1 MSARPLS
8 IYVHVPFCASRC
20 GYCDF
25 NTYTATELGDSVA
38 RDTFHRVLIDEVRMA
53 AADLRAQGRARE
65 VQTVF
70 FGGGTPT
77 LIGPAA
83 LGEVLQSIR
92 DELGLAP
99 GAEVTTEANPD
110 SIDQAGLEALLAA
123 GFTRISLGM
132 QSSASHVLRIL
143 DRTHTPGRSVAMARA
158 AREAGFEHVSL
169 DLIYGTPGE
178 SDADL
183 RHSLDAVIE
192 SGVDH
197 VSAYCLI
204 VEDGTPLA
212 RRIARGEM
220 PMPDDDIAAQRY
232 VTVDDALVAA
242 GLDWYEVSN
251 WARPAGQCRHNI
263 AYWQG
268 DDWWGIGPGAHSHM
282 DGVRWWNA
290 KHPRTYADALN
301 ARTWPRAGSEH
312 LTDAERRTERIML
325 SMRMRS
331 GLPVGEITAPALLEG
346 LQRRGLIDASSLSGG
361 AVVLTRRGRLLA
373 DAVVR
378 ELLDAAPTP
387 IEVYGEGAS
396 PPRSGV
402 TCRCEA
408 NGT

>member
-1 MSARPLS
+1 MRWRRRKEVSARPLS

-25 NTYTATELGDSVA
+25 NTYTATELGDAVS
-38 RDTFHRVLIDEVRMA
+38 RDTFHRVLIEEVRMA
-53 AADLRAQGRARE
+53 ATDLRAQGRARE

-77 LIGPAA
+77 LIGPSA

-110 SIDQAGLEALLAA
+110 SIDQAGLDALLAA

-158 AREAGFEHVSL
+158 ARRAGFAHVSL

-183 RHSLDAVIE
+183 RGSLDAVLD

-197 VSAYCLI
+197 VSAYALI

-212 RRIARGEM
+212 RRIARGELS
-220 PMPDDDIAAQRY
+220 MPDDDIAASRY
-232 VTVDDALVAA
+232 ELIDDALVAA

-251 WARPAGQCRHNI
+251 WAKPAGQCRHNI
-263 AYWQG
+263 AYWRS
-268 DDWWGIGPGAHSHM
+268 DDWWGIGPGAHSHLG
-282 DGVRWWNA
+282 GVRWWNA
-290 KHPRTYADALN
+290 KHPRTYADALS
-301 ARTWPRAGSEH
+301 AGQSPRSGIEH
-312 LTDAERRTERIML
+312 LTEAERRTERVML
-325 SMRMRS
+325 AMRMRS
-331 GLPVGEITAPALLEG
+331 GLPVAELGDGHDRDGTVIDRLRG
-346 LQRRGLIDASSLSGG
+346 RGLVDASALDDGRL
-361 AVVLTRRGRLLA
+361 VLTRPGRLLA
-373 DAVVR
+373 DAVIR
-378 ELLDAAPTP
+378 EILDAA
-387 IEVYGEGAS
+387 S
-396 PPRSGV
+396 PDQQG
-402 TCRCEA
+402 
-408 NGT
+408 